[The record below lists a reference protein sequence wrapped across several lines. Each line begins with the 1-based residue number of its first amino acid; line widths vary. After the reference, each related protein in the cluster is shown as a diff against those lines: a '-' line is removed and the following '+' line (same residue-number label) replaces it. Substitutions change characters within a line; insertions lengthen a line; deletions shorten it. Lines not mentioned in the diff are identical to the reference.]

1 MILGVGTDLVD
12 IGRIAKMLERTG
24 GRFVERVFSAE
35 EQFRAQKS
43 KDPAASYAK
52 RFAAKEACA
61 KAIGC
66 GLWRDGV
73 AFMDFSVGNHNNG
86 QPYLSLSGQGLDK
99 LREKTPA
106 GMKPVVHL
114 SLSDDYPLAQ
124 AFVVISLEPEGAV
137 VR

>member
-1 MILGVGTDLVD
+1 MILGIGTDLVD
-12 IGRIAKMLERTG
+12 IRRIAKSLERTG
-24 GRFVERVFSAE
+24 ERFVGRIFTDE
-35 EQFRAQKS
+35 EQARAYES
-43 KDPAASYAK
+43 RDPAASYAK

-73 AFMDFSVGNHNNG
+73 AFTDFSVGNHANG
-86 QPYLSLSGQGLDK
+86 QPYLSIDGQGLNK